1 MTPEDAFYKC
11 FKDNK
16 INKDLELIIIND
28 SRYACLYAIDVI
40 KGRWIEAE
48 DIIST
53 DSEWTYLYAK
63 NVIKGKLPENMHNAM
78 LIHADYWSKLYFD
91 YIKYN
96 TQP

>member
-11 FKDNK
+11 FGNDKRDE
-16 INKDLELIIIND
+16 DLELIIIKD
-28 SRYACLYAIDVI
+28 PEFAFYYANHVI
-40 KGRWIEAE
+40 KGRWLEAE
-48 DIIST
+48 SIIATNSQYA
-53 DSEWTYLYAK
+53 YLYAK
-63 NVIKGKLPENMHNAM
+63 EIIKGKLPENMHNTM